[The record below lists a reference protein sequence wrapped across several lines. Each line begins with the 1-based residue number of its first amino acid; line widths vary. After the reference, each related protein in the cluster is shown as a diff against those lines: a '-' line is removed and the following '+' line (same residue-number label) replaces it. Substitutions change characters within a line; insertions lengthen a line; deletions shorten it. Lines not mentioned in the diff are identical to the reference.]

1 MKLRWFFIGIAS
13 AAAVALVL
21 FASSLV
27 NPDSSEEEAPSSNP
41 SITRDGET
49 GVIKVATSTNVW
61 ASVIELIG
69 GEWVEVSAI
78 ITDPL
83 QDPHSYEA
91 SARDQLAI
99 SDAELVVANGGGY
112 DEFMEVLLAAT
123 EGEKLFLEL
132 VEGDHSHTEDKEAH
146 EGEEGHTEDEA
157 HSDEEELEGEE
168 HADEH
173 DHGNEHIWY
182 DLELVA
188 EAAEHIAEAITEL
201 RPEAFDSVTA
211 NYDFFISELANLELR
226 VEALRERSLGT
237 AVIALEGV
245 GNLMLEHAGFENITP
260 EALADA
266 IEEEREVPAVAL
278 DQAQSLLAGRVA
290 GLLVVNAQMLD
301 QVSESLIQTAE
312 ANQVPVITLSELI
325 PDPELDYLDWM
336 ALVLD
341 QMQEAV
347 Y

>member
-13 AAAVALVL
+13 AAAVALVV
-21 FASSLV
+21 FASSLF
-27 NPDSSEEEAPSSNP
+27 NPGEPEEQAPTSAP

-78 ITDPL
+78 ITEPL

-99 SDAELVVANGGGY
+99 NDAELVVANGGGY

-123 EGEKLFLEL
+123 EGDKVFLEL
-132 VEGDHSHTEDKEAH
+132 VEGGHSHTEDEAAHAEEEAH
-146 EGEEGHTEDEA
+146 T
-157 HSDEEELEGEE
+157 
-168 HADEH
+168 DEH

-201 RPEAFDSVTA
+201 RPEAFESVTA

-260 EALADA
+260 EALANA
-266 IEEEREVPAVAL
+266 IEEEREVPAAAL
-278 DQAQSLLAGRVA
+278 DQAQSLLAGKVA

-301 QVSESLIQTAE
+301 QVSERLIQTAE
-312 ANQVPVITLSELI
+312 ANQVPVVTLSEII

-336 ALVLD
+336 AMVLD
-341 QMQEAV
+341 QLQEAV

>member
-21 FASSLV
+21 FATSLF
-27 NPDSSEEEAPSSNP
+27 NPETPEEEAPTSTP
-41 SITRDGET
+41 SVTREGST

-157 HSDEEELEGEE
+157 HAEDEEQ
-168 HADEH
+168 ADEH
-173 DHGNEHIWY
+173 DHSNEHIWY

-341 QMQEAV
+341 QLQEAV

>member
-13 AAAVALVL
+13 AAAVALVV
-21 FASSLV
+21 FASSLF
-27 NPDSSEEEAPSSNP
+27 NPEASEEETLNSTP

-123 EGEKLFLEL
+123 EGDKLFLEL
-132 VEGDHSHTEDKEAH
+132 VEGDHSHTEDEAH
-146 EGEEGHTEDEA
+146 ADDEA
-157 HSDEEELEGEE
+157 HSDEEEHEGEE

-182 DLELVA
+182 DLDLVA

-245 GNLMLEHAGFENITP
+245 GNLMLEHAGFEDVTP

-278 DQAQSLLAGRVA
+278 DQAQSLLVGKVA

-301 QVSESLIQTAE
+301 QVSERLIQTAE
-312 ANQVPVITLSELI
+312 ANQVPVVTLSELI

-341 QMQEAV
+341 QLQEAV

>member
-13 AAAVALVL
+13 AAAVALVV
-21 FASSLV
+21 FASSLF
-27 NPDSSEEEAPSSNP
+27 NPGSSEEETPSSTP

-78 ITDPL
+78 ISDPL

-112 DEFMEVLLAAT
+112 DEFMGVLLAAT
-123 EGEKLFLEL
+123 EGDKIFLEL
-132 VEGDHSHTEDKEAH
+132 VEGGHSHTEDEA
-146 EGEEGHTEDEA
+146 A
-157 HSDEEELEGEE
+157 HSDHDD
-168 HADEH
+168 HADDQNKEDH
-173 DHGNEHIWY
+173 DHGHEHGNEHIWY
-182 DLELVA
+182 DLDLVA

-211 NYDFFISELANLELR
+211 NYDFFLSELANLELR

-245 GNLMLEHAGFENITP
+245 GNLMLDHAGFENITP
-260 EALADA
+260 DALADA
-266 IEEEREVPAVAL
+266 IEEEREVPAAAL
-278 DQAQSLLAGRVA
+278 DQAQSLIAGKVA

-301 QVSESLIQTAE
+301 QVSDRLIQTAE
-312 ANQVPVITLSELI
+312 ANQVPVVTLSELI

-336 ALVLD
+336 AQVLD
-341 QMQEAV
+341 QLQEAV

>member
-13 AAAVALVL
+13 AAAVALVV
-21 FASSLV
+21 FASSLF
-27 NPDSSEEEAPSSNP
+27 NPEASEEETPNSTP

-99 SDAELVVANGGGY
+99 SDADLVVANGGGY

-123 EGEKLFLEL
+123 EGDKLFLEL
-132 VEGDHSHTEDKEAH
+132 VEGDHSHTEDEAH
-146 EGEEGHTEDEA
+146 ADDEA
-157 HSDEEELEGEE
+157 HSDEEEHEGEE

-182 DLELVA
+182 DLDLVA

-245 GNLMLEHAGFENITP
+245 GNLMLEHAGFEDVTP

-278 DQAQSLLAGRVA
+278 DQAQSLLVGKVA

-301 QVSESLIQTAE
+301 QVSERLIQTAE
-312 ANQVPVITLSELI
+312 ANQVPVVTLSELI

-341 QMQEAV
+341 QLQEAV

>member
-13 AAAVALVL
+13 AAAVALVV
-21 FASSLV
+21 FASSLF
-27 NPDSSEEEAPSSNP
+27 NPEASEEETPNSTP

-123 EGEKLFLEL
+123 EGDKLFLEL
-132 VEGDHSHTEDKEAH
+132 VEGDHSHTEDEAH
-146 EGEEGHTEDEA
+146 ADDEA
-157 HSDEEELEGEE
+157 HSDEEEHEGEE

-182 DLELVA
+182 DLDLVA

-245 GNLMLEHAGFENITP
+245 GNLMLEHAGFEDVTP

-278 DQAQSLLAGRVA
+278 DQAQSLLVGKVA

-301 QVSESLIQTAE
+301 QVSERLIQTAE
-312 ANQVPVITLSELI
+312 ANQVPVVTLSELI

-341 QMQEAV
+341 QLQEAV

>member
-13 AAAVALVL
+13 AAAVALVV
-21 FASSLV
+21 FASSLF
-27 NPDSSEEEAPSSNP
+27 NPEASEEETLNSTP

-123 EGEKLFLEL
+123 EGDKLFLEL
-132 VEGDHSHTEDKEAH
+132 VEGDHSHTEDEAH
-146 EGEEGHTEDEA
+146 ADDEA
-157 HSDEEELEGEE
+157 HSDEEEHEGEE

-182 DLELVA
+182 DLDLVA

-245 GNLMLEHAGFENITP
+245 GNLMLEHAGFEDVTP

-278 DQAQSLLAGRVA
+278 DQAQSLLVGRVA

-301 QVSESLIQTAE
+301 QVSERLIQTAE
-312 ANQVPVITLSELI
+312 ANQVPVVTLSELI

-341 QMQEAV
+341 QLQEAV

>member
-13 AAAVALVL
+13 AAAVALVV
-21 FASSLV
+21 FASSLF
-27 NPDSSEEEAPSSNP
+27 NPEASEEETPNSTP

-123 EGEKLFLEL
+123 EGDKLFLEL
-132 VEGDHSHTEDKEAH
+132 VEGDHSHTEDEAH
-146 EGEEGHTEDEA
+146 ADDEA
-157 HSDEEELEGEE
+157 HSDEEEHEGEE

-182 DLELVA
+182 DLDLVA

-245 GNLMLEHAGFENITP
+245 GNLMLEHAGFEDVTP

-278 DQAQSLLAGRVA
+278 DQAQSLLVGRVA

-301 QVSESLIQTAE
+301 QVSERLIQTAE
-312 ANQVPVITLSELI
+312 ANQVPVVTLSELI

-341 QMQEAV
+341 QLQEAV

>member
-21 FASSLV
+21 FATTLF
-27 NPDSSEEEAPSSNP
+27 NPETPEEEAPTSTP
-41 SITRDGET
+41 SVTREGST

-146 EGEEGHTEDEA
+146 
-157 HSDEEELEGEE
+157 SDEEEHAGDE

-245 GNLMLEHAGFENITP
+245 GNLMLEHAGFEDVTP

-278 DQAQSLLAGRVA
+278 DQAQSLLEGKVA

-301 QVSESLIQTAE
+301 QVSERLIQTAE
-312 ANQVPVITLSELI
+312 ANQIPVITLSELI

-341 QMQEAV
+341 QLQEAV

>member
-21 FASSLV
+21 FATSLF
-27 NPDSSEEEAPSSNP
+27 NPETPEEEAPTSTP
-41 SITRDGET
+41 SVTREGST

-157 HSDEEELEGEE
+157 HAEDEEQ
-168 HADEH
+168 ADEH

-245 GNLMLEHAGFENITP
+245 GNLMLEHAGFEDVTP

-278 DQAQSLLAGRVA
+278 DQAQSLLEGKVA

-301 QVSESLIQTAE
+301 QVSERLIQTAE
-312 ANQVPVITLSELI
+312 ANQIPVITLSELI
-325 PDPELDYLDWM
+325 PDPELDYLYWM

-341 QMQEAV
+341 QLQEAV

>member
-21 FASSLV
+21 FATSLF
-27 NPDSSEEEAPSSNP
+27 NPETPEEEAPTSTP
-41 SITRDGET
+41 SVTREGST

-157 HSDEEELEGEE
+157 HAEDEEQ
-168 HADEH
+168 ADEH

-245 GNLMLEHAGFENITP
+245 GNLMLEHAGFEDVTP

-278 DQAQSLLAGRVA
+278 DQAQSLLEGKVA

-301 QVSESLIQTAE
+301 QVSERLIQTAE
-312 ANQVPVITLSELI
+312 ANQIPVITLSELI

-341 QMQEAV
+341 QLQEAV

>member
-1 MKLRWFFIGIAS
+1 MKLRWFLIGIAS
-13 AAAVALVL
+13 AAAVALVV
-21 FASSLV
+21 FASSLF
-27 NPDSSEEEAPSSNP
+27 NPQSQEEATPTSNP
-41 SITRDGET
+41 SITRDGDT

-69 GEWVEVSAI
+69 GEWVEVNAI

-123 EGEKLFLEL
+123 EGEKLFIEL
-132 VEGDHSHTEDKEAH
+132 VEGGHSHTEDEEAH
-146 EGEEGHTEDEA
+146 TDETAQDSED
-157 HSDEEELEGEE
+157 
-168 HADEH
+168 HADET

-201 RPEAFDSVTA
+201 RPEAFESVTA

-278 DQAQSLLAGRVA
+278 DQAQSLLAGKVA

-301 QVSESLIQTAE
+301 QVSERLIQTAE
-312 ANQVPVITLSELI
+312 ANQVPVVTLSELI

-336 ALVLD
+336 AMVLD
-341 QMQEAV
+341 QLQEAV

>member
-157 HSDEEELEGEE
+157 HS
-168 HADEH
+168 DEH

>member
-21 FASSLV
+21 FATSLF
-27 NPDSSEEEAPSSNP
+27 NPETPEEEAPTSTP
-41 SITRDGET
+41 SVTREGST

-157 HSDEEELEGEE
+157 HAEDEEQ
-168 HADEH
+168 ADEH
-173 DHGNEHIWY
+173 EHGNEHIWY

-245 GNLMLEHAGFENITP
+245 GNLMLEHAGFEDVTP

-278 DQAQSLLAGRVA
+278 DQAQSLLEGKVA

-301 QVSESLIQTAE
+301 QVSERLIQTAE
-312 ANQVPVITLSELI
+312 ANQIPVITLSELI

-341 QMQEAV
+341 QLQEAV

>member
-13 AAAVALVL
+13 AAAVALVVFATSL
-21 FASSLV
+21 FNPGASE
-27 NPDSSEEEAPSSNP
+27 DQPSTSTP

-49 GVIKVATSTNVW
+49 GVIMVATSTNVW

-99 SDAELVVANGGGY
+99 SEAELVVANGGGY

-132 VEGDHSHTEDKEAH
+132 VAGDHSHTEDKESH

-312 ANQVPVITLSELI
+312 ANQIPVITLSELI

-341 QMQEAV
+341 QLQEAV

>member
-13 AAAVALVL
+13 AAAVALVV
-21 FASSLV
+21 FASSLF
-27 NPDSSEEEAPSSNP
+27 NPEASEEETPNSTP

-123 EGEKLFLEL
+123 EGDKLFLEL
-132 VEGDHSHTEDKEAH
+132 VEGDHSHIEDEAH
-146 EGEEGHTEDEA
+146 ADDEA
-157 HSDEEELEGEE
+157 HSDEEEHEGEE

-245 GNLMLEHAGFENITP
+245 GNLMLEHAGFEDVTP

-278 DQAQSLLAGRVA
+278 DQAQSLLVGRVA

-301 QVSESLIQTAE
+301 QVSERLIQTAE
-312 ANQVPVITLSELI
+312 ASQVPVVTLSELI

-341 QMQEAV
+341 QLQEAV

>member
-1 MKLRWFFIGIAS
+1 MKLRWFLIGIAS

-21 FASSLV
+21 FASSLF

-146 EGEEGHTEDEA
+146 EGE
-157 HSDEEELEGEE
+157 
-168 HADEH
+168 
-173 DHGNEHIWY
+173 
-182 DLELVA
+182 
-188 EAAEHIAEAITEL
+188 
-201 RPEAFDSVTA
+201 
-211 NYDFFISELANLELR
+211 
-226 VEALRERSLGT
+226 
-237 AVIALEGV
+237 
-245 GNLMLEHAGFENITP
+245 
-260 EALADA
+260 
-266 IEEEREVPAVAL
+266 
-278 DQAQSLLAGRVA
+278 
-290 GLLVVNAQMLD
+290 
-301 QVSESLIQTAE
+301 
-312 ANQVPVITLSELI
+312 
-325 PDPELDYLDWM
+325 
-336 ALVLD
+336 
-341 QMQEAV
+341 
-347 Y
+347 

>member
-21 FASSLV
+21 FATSLF
-27 NPDSSEEEAPSSNP
+27 NPETPEEEAPTSTP
-41 SITRDGET
+41 SVTREGST

-157 HSDEEELEGEE
+157 HAEDEEQ
-168 HADEH
+168 ADEH

-245 GNLMLEHAGFENITP
+245 GNLMLEHAGFEDVTP

-341 QMQEAV
+341 QLQEAV

>member
-13 AAAVALVL
+13 AAAVALVV
-21 FASSLV
+21 FASSLF
-27 NPDSSEEEAPSSNP
+27 NPEASEEETPNSTP

-123 EGEKLFLEL
+123 EGDKLFLEL
-132 VEGDHSHTEDKEAH
+132 VEGDHSHTEDEAH
-146 EGEEGHTEDEA
+146 ADDEA
-157 HSDEEELEGEE
+157 HSDEEEHEGEE

-245 GNLMLEHAGFENITP
+245 GNLMLEHAGFEDVTP
-260 EALADA
+260 ESLADA

-278 DQAQSLLAGRVA
+278 DQAQSLLVGGVA

-301 QVSESLIQTAE
+301 QVSERLIQTAE
-312 ANQVPVITLSELI
+312 ANQVPVVTLSELI

-341 QMQEAV
+341 QLQEAV

>member
-21 FASSLV
+21 FATSLF
-27 NPDSSEEEAPSSNP
+27 NPETPEEEAPTSTP
-41 SITRDGET
+41 SVTREGST

-157 HSDEEELEGEE
+157 HAEDEEQ
-168 HADEH
+168 ADEH

>member
-21 FASSLV
+21 FASSLF

-99 SDAELVVANGGGY
+99 SEAELVVANGGGY

-132 VEGDHSHTEDKEAH
+132 VAGDHSHTEDKESH

-157 HSDEEELEGEE
+157 HS
-168 HADEH
+168 DEH

>member
-21 FASSLV
+21 FATSLF
-27 NPDSSEEEAPSSNP
+27 NPETPEEEAPTSTP
-41 SITRDGET
+41 SVTREGST

-146 EGEEGHTEDEA
+146 
-157 HSDEEELEGEE
+157 SDEEEHAGDE

-245 GNLMLEHAGFENITP
+245 GNLMLEHAGFEDVTP

-278 DQAQSLLAGRVA
+278 DQAQSLLEGKVA

-301 QVSESLIQTAE
+301 QVSERLIQTAE
-312 ANQVPVITLSELI
+312 ANQIPVITLSELI

-341 QMQEAV
+341 QLQEAV

>member
-21 FASSLV
+21 FATSLF
-27 NPDSSEEEAPSSNP
+27 NPETPEEEAPTSTP
-41 SITRDGET
+41 SVTREGST

-132 VEGDHSHTEDKEAH
+132 VEGDHSHTEVKEAH

-157 HSDEEELEGEE
+157 HAEDEEQ
-168 HADEH
+168 ADEH

-341 QMQEAV
+341 QLQEAV

>member
-13 AAAVALVL
+13 AAAVALVV
-21 FASSLV
+21 FASSLF
-27 NPDSSEEEAPSSNP
+27 NPGEPEEQAPTSAP

-78 ITDPL
+78 ITEPL

-99 SDAELVVANGGGY
+99 NDAELVVANGGGY

-123 EGEKLFLEL
+123 EGDKVFLEL
-132 VEGDHSHTEDKEAH
+132 VEGGHSHTEDEAAHAEEEAH
-146 EGEEGHTEDEA
+146 T
-157 HSDEEELEGEE
+157 
-168 HADEH
+168 DEH

-201 RPEAFDSVTA
+201 RPEAFESVTA

-260 EALADA
+260 EALANA
-266 IEEEREVPAVAL
+266 IEEEREVPAAAL
-278 DQAQSLLAGRVA
+278 DQAQSLLAGKVA

-301 QVSESLIQTAE
+301 QVSERLIQTAE
-312 ANQVPVITLSELI
+312 ANQVPVVTLSELI

-336 ALVLD
+336 AMVLD
-341 QMQEAV
+341 QLQEAV

>member
-13 AAAVALVL
+13 AAAVALVV
-21 FASSLV
+21 FASSLF
-27 NPDSSEEEAPSSNP
+27 NPGEPEEQAPTSAP

-78 ITDPL
+78 ITEPL

-91 SARDQLAI
+91 AARDQLAI
-99 SDAELVVANGGGY
+99 NDAELVVANGGGY

-123 EGEKLFLEL
+123 EGDKVFLEL
-132 VEGDHSHTEDKEAH
+132 VEGGHSHT
-146 EGEEGHTEDEA
+146 
-157 HSDEEELEGEE
+157 
-168 HADEH
+168 DEH

-201 RPEAFDSVTA
+201 RPEAFESVTA

-260 EALADA
+260 EALANA
-266 IEEEREVPAVAL
+266 IEEEREVPAAAL
-278 DQAQSLLAGRVA
+278 DQAQSLLAGKVA

-301 QVSESLIQTAE
+301 QVSDRLIQTAE
-312 ANQVPVITLSELI
+312 ANQVPVVTLSELI

-336 ALVLD
+336 AMVLD
-341 QMQEAV
+341 QLQEAV

>member
-21 FASSLV
+21 FATSLF
-27 NPDSSEEEAPSSNP
+27 NPETPEEEAPTSTP
-41 SITRDGET
+41 SVTREGST

-157 HSDEEELEGEE
+157 HAEDEEQ
-168 HADEH
+168 ADEH

-245 GNLMLEHAGFENITP
+245 GNLMLEHAGFEDVTP

-325 PDPELDYLDWM
+325 PDPELDYLYWM